1 MTWRAEALRKSNKCP
16 ESPDKISKA
25 GNIADAFY

>member
-1 MTWRAEALRKSNKCP
+1 MTWRAEALRKSKCP

-25 GNIADAFY
+25 GNIVDAFY